1 MPAENVT
8 LYAKWSAN
16 NYTISFNSNGGSL
29 VSSITQAYGTTLT
42 PPAAPTKTGHSFG
55 GWYTEAALNNLY
67 EFTTMPAENK
77 TLYAKWTIN
86 SYTISFNSN
95 GGTSVTAIT
104 ENYNEAIT
112 QPADPT
118 KTGHTFVGWYS
129 NEDLTNAYTF
139 PSTMPAENVTLYAK
153 WNIISYA
160 VHFYSTESGVTP
172 KVVFETVYV
181 EHGNNA
187 TVPEGAPTKAST
199 LYFIYEFSE
208 WSGNILNVTEE
219 REIYP
224 VFTEHTRTYAVR
236 FYNESTLIVTRQVE
250 YGEAAVAPDDPTK
263 EPTNTLVYICWLG

>member
-1 MPAENVT
+1 NSYTISFNSNGGSSVLPITQEYNTAVTKPADPTKTGHTFVNWCSDEHLLVDYEFTTMPGENIT

-139 PSTMPAENVTLYAK
+139 PSTMPASDIELYAK
-153 WNIISYA
+153 WTINNYTITFNSKGGSA
-160 VHFYSTESGVTP
+160 VEPITRPYGSP
-172 KVVFETVYV
+172 VY
-181 EHGNNA
+181 
-187 TVPEGAPTKAST
+187 
-199 LYFIYEFSE
+199 
-208 WSGNILNVTEE
+208 
-219 REIYP
+219 
-224 VFTEHTRTYAVR
+224 
-236 FYNESTLIVTRQVE
+236 
-250 YGEAAVAPDDPTK
+250 
-263 EPTNTLVYICWLG
+263 EPTPPTLTGYVFDGWYTDNTTFNDKYTFP